1 MKPMNTVPWITIT
14 ADSLRAYLVA
24 EQVAALQAEALAPG
38 QAAPFDEI
46 MPDVVRKIR
55 AYIAS
60 NPDNQVDAGELTLP
74 PELKLDASY
83 LIIAAM
89 LGRLGI
95 AMTKDQADAH
105 EAARSTLIA
114 LREKKLLV
122 SAPASPVAPAVQG
135 GAAVLLV
142 SSAPRQATAD
152 SLRDL

>member
-1 MKPMNTVPWITIT
+1 MTTVPWITIT
-14 ADSLRAYLVA
+14 AESLRAYLVA

-38 QAAPFDEI
+38 QAAPFTEI

-60 NPDNQVDAGELTLP
+60 NADNVVDAGELTLP

-122 SAPASPVAPAVQG
+122 SRPPDAIAPAVQG
-135 GAAVLLV
+135 GGGVALG
-142 SSAPRQATAD
+142 SSALRQATPA